1 MDRDSVSLREH
12 NYGVRIAVLEERW
25 KGEARRRTDYR
36 ANIEKR
42 LSDLNGEAG
51 RLKTILEASVPLETF
66 NRYVDTE
73 RDKATARAD
82 SDRARFE
89 AYMTSQATAFKVYAD
104 EVAKWRASINVRLA
118 GWIGGATV
126 ALAILELVLNKKL

>member
-1 MDRDSVSLREH
+1 MGRDSVSLREH
-12 NYGVRIAVLEERW
+12 EYGVRIAVLEERW
-25 KGEARRRTDYR
+25 KGAARREKDYR
-36 ANIEKR
+36 KNIEKR

-73 RDKATARAD
+73 REKATARAD

-89 AYMTSQATAFKVYAD
+89 AYVNAQATAFKVYAD